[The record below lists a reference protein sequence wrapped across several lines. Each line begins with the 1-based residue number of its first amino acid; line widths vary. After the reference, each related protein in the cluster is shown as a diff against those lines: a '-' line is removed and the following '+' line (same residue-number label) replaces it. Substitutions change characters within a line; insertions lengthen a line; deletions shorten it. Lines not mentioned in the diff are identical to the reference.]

1 MKFRLNKVVEPIE
14 RFFEGVG
21 YLNEQFEKVPVVGGL
36 LKFLLIIAILSVVFL
51 VVLLVLGGLALFA
64 LLLQELASGGGPTRI

>member
-1 MKFRLNKVVEPIE
+1 MRFRINKVVEPIE

-36 LKFLLIIAILSVVFL
+36 LKLLLICVILTVVFG
-51 VVLLVLGGLALFA
+51 VVLLVL
-64 LLLQELASGGGPTRI
+64 

>member
-1 MKFRLNKVVEPIE
+1 MRFRINKVVEPIE

-36 LKFLLIIAILSVVFL
+36 LKLLLICVILTVVFG

-64 LLLQELASGGGPTRI
+64 LLLNDLAGGASRI